1 MNQWS
6 VLKFEARIVKIFEIK
21 NKQTKNI
28 KEHKEGKEA
37 VGKQQFKNQSKQ
49 ESNECQDF
57 PSWLTTANPTT
68 VLYNRLTGDDEP
80 IIT

>member
-37 VGKQQFKNQSKQ
+37 VGKEELKNQSKQ
-49 ESNECQDF
+49 
-57 PSWLTTANPTT
+57 
-68 VLYNRLTGDDEP
+68 
-80 IIT
+80 